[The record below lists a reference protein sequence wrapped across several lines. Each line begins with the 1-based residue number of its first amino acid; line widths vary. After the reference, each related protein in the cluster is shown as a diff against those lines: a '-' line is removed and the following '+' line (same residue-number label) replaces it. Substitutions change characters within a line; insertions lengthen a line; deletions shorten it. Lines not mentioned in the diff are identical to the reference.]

1 MTCVVGS
8 ITFDCADPH
17 ALAQFWSAVTGFAVD
32 EEGAPGDQE
41 VGLTPPDGHPMLL
54 FIRVPEDRRTKNRLH
69 LDVLPAVG
77 TTREDEVQRLRAL
90 GASVVDDRRRPDG
103 RGWVVMADPEGNE
116 LCVERGEHERSDAVS

>member
-8 ITFDCADPH
+8 ITFDCADPYP
-17 ALAQFWSAVTGFAVD
+17 LAQFWSAVTGFAVD
-32 EEGAPGDQE
+32 DDGSPGDRE

-69 LDVLPAVG
+69 LDVLPKPG
-77 TTREDEVQRLRAL
+77 TTREEEVERLRAL
-90 GASVVDDRRRPDG
+90 GASVVDDRRMADG

-116 LCVERGEHERSDAVS
+116 LCVERGEHERASTAS